1 MPDVTVCWRPK
12 GLPMATTKSPDFEA
26 RGVAERHLGQRVGR
40 HFEHGD
46 VRRHVAAD
54 HGSGQI
60 AAVLQRDRDFRGVI
74 NDMGVC
80 NYVAVFCIKDDTGAC
95 ALELA
100 LAGAHVG
107 DVEEPAEE
115 GVLEQRILRRTFA
128 DGAARGDVHDGRRDA
143 LDHGRE
149 RRHRGLADGRR
160 QGGVG
165 CNRKALPVRR

>member
-1 MPDVTVCWRPK
+1 MESPSATWVRLSGGTLSTATSDGTSLPTTVR
-12 GLPMATTKSPDFEA
+12 
-26 RGVAERHLGQRVGR
+26 
-40 HFEHGD
+40 
-46 VRRHVAAD
+46 
-54 HGSGQI
+54 GQI
-60 AAVLQRDRDFRGVI
+60 AAVLQRDRDFGRVI

-80 NYVAVFCIKDDTGAC
+80 NDVAVFCIKDDAGAC

-115 GVLEQRILRRTFA
+115 GVLEQRVLRRALA

-149 RRHRGLADGRR
+149 RRHRGFADRRR
-160 QGGVG
+160 QGGLA
-165 CNRKALPVRR
+165 CNRERSQCVR